1 MERIATKWR
10 KHLAVGV
17 SPQLETLQISLA
29 TKWRQQFQPLLSP
42 LRGFDSMFYS
52 FLGLPSWRHRA
63 EDCHDI
69 LSSLVALLRCNEWK
83 KHQRGLTHFLP

>member
-17 SPQLETLQISLA
+17 SPQLERHQVSLA
-29 TKWRQQFQPLLSP
+29 TEWRQQFQPVLSP

-52 FLGLPSWRHRA
+52 FLGLTPQA
-63 EDCHDI
+63 KE
-69 LSSLVALLRCNEWK
+69 LTQNKFLV
-83 KHQRGLTHFLP
+83 